1 MEVTGFNHVEL
12 LILNSWTRVS
22 EFTSHSSQFQWVP
35 IMSPILSWQFSIKY
49 GLDKAID
56 PLSTRHWLTLA
67 LSVGTSLSNLPSRFP
82 GKFQTARDVRPVHVL
97 THSYYANSRY
107 KHSMIWYCN
116 KVWLLPPIPSMFAIV
131 STSSILKF
139 LNPFMMKFHD
149 YWIYRYSIYVSW
161 IYTDARIYYSKYIIY
176 QVVEKVFLQICF
188 LISFYQNHPKS
199 WKIIIVLTS
208 SIFSIC
214 FTFWGF

>member
-1 MEVTGFNHVEL
+1 MEVSG
-12 LILNSWTRVS
+12 WK
-22 EFTSHSSQFQWVP
+22 
-35 IMSPILSWQFSIKY
+35 IMSNYSFWTVEPEFQSLPPVHPNSSGFPSCPPFLWQFSKKY
-49 GLDKAID
+49 GLDKAIN

-116 KVWLLPPIPSMFAIV
+116 KLWLLPPNPSMLAIV

-149 YWIYRYSIYVSW
+149 YWIYRYSIYVS
-161 IYTDARIYYSKYIIY
+161 
-176 QVVEKVFLQICF
+176 
-188 LISFYQNHPKS
+188 
-199 WKIIIVLTS
+199 
-208 SIFSIC
+208 
-214 FTFWGF
+214 